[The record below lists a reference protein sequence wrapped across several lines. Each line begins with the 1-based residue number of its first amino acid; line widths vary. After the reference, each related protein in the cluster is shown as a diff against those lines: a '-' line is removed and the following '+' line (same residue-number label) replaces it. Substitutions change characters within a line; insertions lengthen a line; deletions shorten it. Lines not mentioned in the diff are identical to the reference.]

1 MATKQGYLKE
11 KGSQDK
17 LAPKTLDSLVKD
29 SARNR
34 ALSASLQELA
44 ERQCLGYPPFATTQ
58 NYTVGDKVF
67 YDRKL
72 WKFTSSHAAGAWNAS
87 HVTAW
92 SVEDEVS
99 ELKVAITALDE
110 RKANIDGFYEGMGVG
125 VAKRLEGNTDVAG
138 SFLERTTGGDAELAN
153 GLAQLNEVQGGSV
166 KFNQLVKNGNFS
178 DTSKTLTVRCS
189 LSVNNNV
196 GTITPESNPSDY
208 MLLSLEGN
216 ALIKGHK
223 YLVVASVKLSEETN
237 KEVSIRSTNAS
248 RILYT
253 FDGTKTNWQT
263 CKFLYDTTT
272 DATISDTYVFRLL
285 INQNISFPID
295 IKNVITIDLTAI
307 FGAGNEPS
315 TVAEF
320 EAWLAENVGLKEYY
334 EYTDGEVVNNNM
346 TGIESTGFNLFN
358 PTTGKARIIGAYS
371 EVYGNY
377 YGIVGTHGALTF
389 EDDLGNV
396 STITPDSD
404 GKFELDVSGY
414 LSVADAGNDVAVFLW
429 WDGKKTEY
437 EDYDVEIA
445 HLDVRHIY
453 GKKNGAGELVQVWPT
468 GMPRINDIVDKLCI
482 ENGAVVA
489 KRPIGEVDLGDLA
502 WYLSSGTTDVFRVSV
517 TGRKG
522 GSEYLLCARYSNIG
536 FVSNVNNM
544 ESGQIGSHGT
554 QDAIFVKDSAYN
566 DAAAFKTAMNGVLL
580 YFELATTE
588 TYTDLVY
595 MGSEYF
601 ADGTPV
607 ALPVNYK
614 VDNWGVE
621 SILPKNT
628 GTILTAK
635 PTIKVRYA
643 IDAVEQLDT
652 HSDEIDSL
660 HDDIDELDA
669 TKANTVGV
677 YDDMVVGAAK
687 AIAGNQRLDKVFT
700 SMVVDGADGVAKI
713 NEVRGKSLVWNQ
725 LVQNGNFTS
734 DNNWHIERGTK
745 SISDNVAS
753 LIATSQYGDI
763 YQDINLVS
771 GHKYL
776 LSAYFK
782 PTSASTNARLSI
794 GGSGYSGGEGV
805 SILLSDISD
814 TTKFTK
820 VSTIGTWTKN
830 PSSTNIRIQF
840 MDLRSS
846 DWDTIQIKD
855 IMCIDLT
862 QMFGAG
868 NEPVTVAE
876 FEAMFPDAYYE
887 YNDGEIIN
895 NATEKLDVTGFNQWD
910 EEWELCTY
918 NVNTGSKSASTNR
931 LGSKNKIPIFP
942 STTYYIQYPSNINQF
957 FVFFYDINRN
967 YINVYDNV
975 ANIYGT
981 FNTPAKAAYMTFY
994 IGGVDMTTY
1003 NHDICINISDP
1014 SRNGTYEPYKHGTV
1028 PLNLSTITG
1037 KHVGV
1042 EGAESVV
1049 IFPDGMR
1056 QAGSVADT
1064 LLVDDDGYARRAVVK
1079 VGSRAYQSGDESDST
1094 VVTDLTNTLYALE
1107 TASEY
1112 ILDEPILMTFKA
1124 YHGGTI
1130 VQSPQAPDSA
1140 PMSMNVT
1147 FALDAVGTLNN
1158 LPQNYISADSMDA
1171 FLAQLGTAMNG
1182 TWTKSW
1188 DAANSKYTFSFQSS
1202 QTE

>member
-44 ERQCLGYPPFATTQ
+44 ESQCLGYPPFATTQ

-72 WKFTSSHAAGAWNAS
+72 WKFTSSHTAGAWNAS

-99 ELKVAITALDE
+99 ELKLAVTELDE

-138 SFLERTTGGDAELAN
+138 SFLERPTGGDVELAN
-153 GLAQLNEVQGGSV
+153 GLAQLNEVQGNSI
-166 KFNQLVKNGNFS
+166 KFNQLMPDHTGISS
-178 DTSKTLTVRCS
+178 DSTCIYSDGVYTTPVTAQETTATTDTMYGIIPNEQEVYPRSYLFVRMFIKSSDPLIDNVRIIISSSKTTSSSAWSYRVS
-189 LSVNNNV
+189 YDVNE
-196 GTITPESNPSDY
+196 ITQEF
-208 MLLSLEGN
+208 
-216 ALIKGHK
+216 
-223 YLVVASVKLSEETN
+223 
-237 KEVSIRSTNAS
+237 KEVKFIIRSHNSETLRPPLAKLGVQYPDTAPVDFTYSIKEEITVVN
-248 RILYT
+248 L
-253 FDGTKTNWQT
+253 TK
-263 CKFLYDTTT
+263 L
-272 DATISDTYVFRLL
+272 
-285 INQNISFPID
+285 
-295 IKNVITIDLTAI
+295 

-320 EAWLAENVGLKEYY
+320 EAWLTENVGLKDYY
-334 EYTDGEVVNNNM
+334 DYTEGEVVNNNM

-377 YGIVGTHGALTF
+377 YGIRGTYGTLTF

-396 STITPDSD
+396 STVTPDAD

-437 EDYDVEIA
+437 EDYDVDTA
-445 HLDVRHIY
+445 RLDVRHIY
-453 GKKNGAGELVQVWPT
+453 GKKNGTGDLVQVWPT

-482 ENGAVVA
+482 KNGAVVA
-489 KRPIGEVDLGDLA
+489 KRAIGEVDMGILTWNGVLRSDETYNIRAALP
-502 WYLSSGTTDVFRVSV
+502 SSKQRAAYTSDMIPNILTSRYRSSINTIVSTNSATV
-517 TGRKG
+517 ENGEITVNR
-522 GSEYLLCARYSNIG
+522 GSSSRNFILYDTNYNGA
-536 FVSNVNNM
+536 
-544 ESGQIGSHGT
+544 
-554 QDAIFVKDSAYN
+554 DS
-566 DAAAFKTAMNGVLL
+566 AAAFKTAMAGVLL
-580 YFELATTE
+580 YYELETPE

-628 GTILTAK
+628 STILTAK

-643 IDAVEQLDT
+643 IDAVEQLNT
-652 HSDEIDSL
+652 HSDEIEDL
-660 HDDIDELDA
+660 YDGLDELDKA
-669 TKANTVGV
+669 KANTVGV

-687 AIAGNQRLDKVFT
+687 AIAGNQRLDKEFT
-700 SMVVDGADGVAKI
+700 SMVVEGADGVAKI

-725 LVQNGNFTS
+725 LVNTDTTEVTTVN
-734 DNNWHIERGTK
+734 
-745 SISDNVAS
+745 
-753 LIATSQYGDI
+753 
-763 YQDINLVS
+763 

-776 LSAYFK
+776 TKINGVKSII
-782 PTSASTNARLSI
+782 TSTGDAITIN
-794 GGSGYSGGEGV
+794 
-805 SILLSDISD
+805 D
-814 TTKFTK
+814 
-820 VSTIGTWTKN
+820 VSTDQVFYLTK
-830 PSSTNIRIQF
+830 
-840 MDLRSS
+840 
-846 DWDTIQIKD
+846 
-855 IMCIDLT
+855 
-862 QMFGAG
+862 MFGAG
-868 NEPVTVAE
+868 NEPATVEE
-876 FEAMFPDAYYE
+876 FESMFPDAYYE

-895 NATEKLDVTGFNQWD
+895 NATEELDVTGFNQWD
-910 EEWELCTY
+910 GTY
-918 NVNTGSKSASTNR
+918 SITNFYLKNDGGFASSDNYDITDYIDVFAGQTYYLGPVDGSVPSICWYD
-931 LGSKNKIPIFP
+931 GNKIFISGTRYLSATSKLLTAPANARYCRFSVP
-942 STTYYIQYPSNINQF
+942 KANP
-957 FVFFYDINRN
+957 
-967 YINVYDNV
+967 NVCLNLSLSGY
-975 ANIYGT
+975 
-981 FNTPAKAAYMTFY
+981 
-994 IGGVDMTTY
+994 
-1003 NHDICINISDP
+1003 
-1014 SRNGTYEPYKHGTV
+1014 RNGEYEPYKHGIV
-1028 PLNLSTITG
+1028 SLNLSTITG
-1037 KHVGV
+1037 KQVGV
-1042 EGAESVV
+1042 EDAESVI

-1064 LLVDDDGYARRAVVK
+1064 LIVDDDGYARRVLVK
-1079 VGSRAYQSGDESDST
+1079 IGSVDLGTLGWSLRDEYSYVYFSSET
-1094 VVTDLTNTLYALE
+1094 IVTRKEGSKNIVCDTYNTAPSRGYLYNMSVSSYNTTNAQTLAIRNDDCQTNEAMKAALDGVILYYE
-1107 TASEY
+1107 LAEYKEY

-1147 FALDAVGTLNN
+1147 FALDAVGTINN
-1158 LPQNYISADSMDA
+1158 LPQDYISANSMDA

-1188 DAANSKYTFSFQSS
+1188 DATNNRYGFTF
-1202 QTE
+1202 TPNT